1 MGSFIFMYMSER
13 FTIQDWT
20 PSERPREKFL
30 EKGAASL
37 SDAEVLAILIRSGNR
52 NDNAID
58 LARKI
63 LAEAGNNLQSLR
75 KFTYKDYR
83 KFKGIG
89 AGKALSIMAAFELAS
104 RCELQM
110 APVMARIH
118 SSEMAAST
126 IVPILRDLSHEECWV
141 LYLNKGNRLL
151 GKERIS
157 LGGLDATVVD
167 TRLIIK
173 GAIER
178 GCCQIILA
186 HNHPSGS
193 CTPGSND
200 KIVTER
206 LAKAAQLCDI
216 ALVDHLVIGGGDYFS
231 FADEG
236 LL

>member
-13 FTIQDWT
+13 LTIQDWAL
-20 PSERPREKFL
+20 SERPREKFL

-37 SDAEVLAILIRSGNR
+37 SDAELLAILIRSGNR

-63 LAEAGNNLQSLR
+63 LAGAGNNLKSLR
-75 KFTYKDYR
+75 KFTYTDYR

-104 RCELQM
+104 RCEQQM
-110 APVMARIH
+110 APLMTRIH

-126 IVPILRDLSHEECWV
+126 IVPVLRDLTHEECWA

-151 GKERIS
+151 GKERVS
-157 LGGLDATVVD
+157 KGGLDATVVD
-167 TRLIIK
+167 ARLIIK
-173 GAIER
+173 SAIER
-178 GCCQIILA
+178 GSCQIILA

-200 KIVTER
+200 KIVTEK
-206 LAKAAQLCDI
+206 LAKAAKLCDI
-216 ALVDHLVIGGGDYFS
+216 ALVDHIVVGGGDYFS

>member
-1 MGSFIFMYMSER
+1 MGSFIFMYMSEHL
-13 FTIQDWT
+13 TIQDWAL
-20 PSERPREKFL
+20 SERPREKFL

-37 SDAEVLAILIRSGNR
+37 SDAELLAILIRSGNR

-63 LAEAGNNLQSLR
+63 LAGADNNLQSLR
-75 KFTYKDYR
+75 KFTYKDY
-83 KFKGIG
+83 KQFNGIG

-104 RCELQM
+104 RCEQQM

-141 LYLNKGNRLL
+141 LYLNKGSRLL
-151 GKERIS
+151 GKERVS
-157 LGGLDATVVD
+157 KGGLDATVVD
-167 TRLIIK
+167 SRLIIK
-173 GAIER
+173 SAIER
-178 GCCQIILA
+178 GSCQIILA

-193 CTPGSND
+193 CTPGNND
-200 KIVTER
+200 KVVTER
-206 LAKAAQLCDI
+206 LYKAAQLCDI
-216 ALVDHLVIGGGDYFS
+216 ALVDHLVVAGGDYFS

>member
-1 MGSFIFMYMSER
+1 MYMSER
-13 FTIQDWT
+13 FTIQDWA
-20 PSERPREKFL
+20 PVERPREKFL
-30 EKGAASL
+30 EKGAESL
-37 SDAEVLAILIRSGNR
+37 SDAELLAILIRSGNR
-52 NDNAID
+52 NENAID

-63 LAEAGNNLQSLR
+63 LSAAENNLQTLR
-75 KFTYKDYR
+75 KFSYKDYR

-89 AGKALSIMAAFELAS
+89 AGKALSIMAAFELAA
-104 RCELQM
+104 RCEQQM

-118 SSEMAAST
+118 SSQMAAST
-126 IVPILRDLSHEECWV
+126 VVPILRDLGHEECWV

-157 LGGLDATVVD
+157 SGGLDATVVD

-173 GAIER
+173 SAIER
-178 GCCQIILA
+178 GSCQMILA

-193 CTPGSND
+193 CKPGAND
-200 KIVTER
+200 KIVTEK
-206 LAKAAQLCDI
+206 LAKAASLCDI
-216 ALVDHLVIGGGDYFS
+216 ALIDHLVIGGGDYFS